1 MTLAKIPIL
10 IVTMIQ
16 ILILVKLKVKA
27 QTKMLGVRARM
38 TKLGGQNLHEPLML
52 SILICFLVSLSS
64 FKMKLDGF
72 QVFFTDKVLVVDVTE
87 TN

>member
-27 QTKMLGVRARM
+27 QTKMLGVKAR
-38 TKLGGQNLHEPLML
+38 TNQLGGQNVYESLML
-52 SILICFLVSLSS
+52 RILICFLVSPSS
-64 FKMKLDGF
+64 FEMKLDGF
-72 QVFFTDKVLVVDVTE
+72 QVFFTDKVLVVDITE

>member
-16 ILILVKLKVKA
+16 VKVKA
-27 QTKMLGVRARM
+27 QMKMLGVKAR
-38 TKLGGQNLHEPLML
+38 TNQLGGQNVYETLML

-64 FKMKLDGF
+64 FEMKLDGF

>member
-27 QTKMLGVRARM
+27 QTKMLGVKART
-38 TKLGGQNLHEPLML
+38 TKLGGQNVYETLML
-52 SILICFLVSLSS
+52 SILICFSVSLLS
-64 FKMKLDGF
+64 FEIKLDGF

>member
-1 MTLAKIPIL
+1 M
-10 IVTMIQ
+10 
-16 ILILVKLKVKA
+16 
-27 QTKMLGVRARM
+27 
-38 TKLGGQNLHEPLML
+38 GGQNVYATLML
-52 SILICFLVSLSS
+52 RILIYFLVSLSS

>member
-27 QTKMLGVRARM
+27 RTNQ
-38 TKLGGQNLHEPLML
+38 LGGQNLHETLML

>member
-27 QTKMLGVRARM
+27 QTKMLGVKARM
-38 TKLGGQNLHEPLML
+38 TKLGGQNLHETLML
-52 SILICFLVSLSS
+52 SILICFLVSLSN
-64 FKMKLDGF
+64 FEMKLDGF

>member
-1 MTLAKIPIL
+1 MMT
-10 IVTMIQ
+10 Q

-27 QTKMLGVRARM
+27 QTKMLGVKAR
-38 TKLGGQNLHEPLML
+38 TNKLGGENVYETLVLR
-52 SILICFLVSLSS
+52 ILICFLVSLSS

-72 QVFFTDKVLVVDVTE
+72 QVFFTDKVLVVHVTE